1 MPILDAL
8 YRDESEYVRR
18 SVSTSVPLEGSVRFT
33 VSIRNTG
40 SEPARLAVDYIVHH
54 RKANGTQTGKTFK
67 LTTATLG
74 PGETLDV
81 AREHSFR
88 PITTRR
94 YRPGPHA
101 VTLQVNGVPSARA
114 AFVLLPAPA
123 AASVGSA
130 DRADNADR
138 ADRAADGA
146 VPAVVLLPGIPG
158 ADQGL

>member
-1 MPILDAL
+1 M
-8 YRDESEYVRR
+8 
-18 SVSTSVPLEGSVRFT
+18 
-33 VSIRNTG
+33 
-40 SEPARLAVDYIVHH
+40 HH

-114 AFVLLPAPA
+114 AFDLLPAPA

-130 DRADNADR
+130 DRADK

-146 VPAVVLLPGIPG
+146 VPAAVLLPRIPG
-158 ADQGL
+158 ADQV